1 VAIRF
6 LKALHGALDALDVEA
21 LRAAQASHDALAA
34 QRLVQDVLLSSMAR
48 TTESAN
54 A

>member
-1 VAIRF
+1 
-6 LKALHGALDALDVEA
+6 VEA
-21 LRAAQASHDALAA
+21 LREAQASHDALAA

-48 TTESAN
+48 TNESQN